1 MRQKL
6 TIFISIIILCV
17 SMIGVGS
24 AQQPPPP
31 PTPSGGG
38 GGGNG
43 GGGNDQ
49 PAEFDP
55 NYQAVASTYS
65 GIGTITMGEGEE
77 VNNFSLT
84 TECSTGDRFVSGATG
99 LVVADDGS
107 EWLVPMQTTKDGA
120 GSIDLFNSC
129 SGSGANPNALDQ
141 LETVVIDPDGEV
153 ITAYIFADNYFELYV
168 NGVYVAR
175 DNINFVPFN
184 SSVVRFQASYPMT
197 IAVQMADWEDHY
209 GLGMEYDSYHVGDAG
224 FIAYFDNGVVTND
237 EWKVLPVYI
246 APLDDP
252 ACVVEDEFGN
262 PDSSACSI
270 QPECSTMNA
279 AVCRALHYPIPD
291 DWTTPEFDDSNW
303 LPASLYEANRV
314 TNQAA
319 YVDYANVF
327 GDAQF
332 IWSSNLNLDDQVLA
346 RYTVEAAPTN

>member
-6 TIFISIIILCV
+6 TILISIVVLCL

-38 GGGNG
+38 GGAG
-43 GGGNDQ
+43 GGGNDTA
-49 PAEFDP
+49 PEFDP
-55 NYQAVASTYS
+55 NYQAVESTYD
-65 GIGTITMGEGEE
+65 GIGTITIGEGG
-77 VNNFSLT
+77 VLADYSLT
-84 TECSTGDRFVSGATG
+84 TECTTGERFVSGATG

-107 EWLVPMQTTKDGA
+107 EWLVPMQTTEDGI
-120 GSIDLFNSC
+120 GSVDLFNSC
-129 SGSGANPNALDQ
+129 SGQGANADALDQ
-141 LETVVIDPDGEV
+141 LETVVIDEDGEV

-168 NGVYVAR
+168 NGVFVGR

-184 SSVVRFQASYPMT
+184 SSVVRFQVSYPMT

-209 GLGMEYDSYHVGDAG
+209 GLGMEYDTYHVGDAG
-224 FIAYFDNGVVTND
+224 FIAHFDNGVVTNN
-237 EWKVLPVYI
+237 EWKVLPNYI

-262 PDSSACSI
+262 PDSSGCSI

-279 AVCRALHYPIPD
+279 AVCRALHYPLPT
-291 DWTTPEFDDSNW
+291 DWMMPEFDDSNW
-303 LPASLYEANRV
+303 LSASLYEADRV

-319 YVDYANVF
+319 YVNYADLF

-332 IWSSNLNLDDQVLA
+332 IWSSNLNLDNEVLA
-346 RYTVEAAPTN
+346 RYTVEEAPVN